1 MKIYCLSFCLC
12 ASVLLACGR
21 EVPYIPSGDT
31 PGEVRPDG
39 FQPILLDGSA
49 AGTWEYE
56 DGELSLSVQGAEA
69 SWGVC
74 LDRLCKGHFIAE
86 AGADS
91 DTNYGLA
98 LVREKGGRP
107 DYDNYVAVSVCMENG
122 YPVIR
127 ATDRQNGTDNVLDN
141 TGTILEADLEFRY
154 AIPLSGT
161 YFSVPFKS
169 ATGKVRIIRND
180 ISGFF
185 HLYAG
190 VGKEIDGEWHEDWI
204 ETAQIKDWGNSGSG
218 WFICPLVRLV
228 TDRSAEITFDDI
240 RFEEFPVSA
249 SGPDNGFSIT
259 GTDNLVWAGFPGDG
273 IVVNF
278 DERLCPAAA
287 SGRKFV
293 FWSEANYVPAW
304 LMNNELLYCYEFCET
319 WSDKVKGCFEPMSDR
334 LLAYADAD
342 IVEDNAVR
350 KVVRYHYAL
359 VNPDYKAPY
368 DDGTFPE
375 VDEWYT
381 FYPDGICVRRMDYIQ
396 NGTPNG
402 RHHELAEPM
411 VISGSSTVPS
421 DHFRSPAFVISN
433 LAGASYSLYPDKSP
447 FGAVSEN
454 VPGWDEQIYRARLS
468 DAPDVFCAFAS
479 PSRYPDVT
487 PLPISLDLSWHD
499 ITYQMSH
506 FPVDKQPYLNA
517 RYGDYDKS
525 SATWPSQVSH
535 SSLIGIEATGGC
547 DWTSDYDTDDAG
559 RKYRTYLMLFGISL
573 PDDTAGTDASVRA
586 WLADGTFRNLS
597 GVSVPESRSGFD
609 KREMVLERTG
619 TEECRFEFVPSSGPV
634 RNPVFRIAGWE
645 KAGQVSVTCNGRNLA
660 EGTDCISGVIG
671 GDLVVW
677 LNMTSASAMSVSIE

>member
-1 MKIYCLSFCLC
+1 MKMYCLTFCLC
-12 ASVLLACGR
+12 ASMLIACGK
-21 EVPYIPSGDT
+21 EAPYIPSGST
-31 PGEVRPDG
+31 PGEVQVDG
-39 FQPILLDGSA
+39 FQPILLSGSA

-56 DGELSLSVQGAEA
+56 DGKLSLSVQGAGA

-74 LDRLCKGHFIAE
+74 LDKLCSGHFIAE
-86 AGADS
+86 AEADS
-91 DTNYGLA
+91 EVNCGLA
-98 LVREKGGRP
+98 LVQEKDGKP
-107 DYDNYVAVSVCMENG
+107 DYDNYVAISVCMENG
-122 YPVIR
+122 NPVIR
-127 ATDRQNGTDNVLDN
+127 ATDRQNGQDNVLDN
-141 TGTILEADLEFRY
+141 TGTISDSDMEFRY
-154 AIPLSGT
+154 AVPLSGT

-190 VGKEIDGEWHEDWI
+190 VGREINGEWHEDWI
-204 ETAQIKDWGNSGSG
+204 ETAQIKDWDSGAD
-218 WFICPLVRLV
+218 WFICPFVRLT
-228 TDRSAEITFDDI
+228 TDRSADIAFDDI
-240 RFEEFPVSA
+240 RFEEFPSSA
-249 SGPDNGFSIT
+249 SGQDDGFSVAE
-259 GTDNLVWAGFPGDG
+259 TDNLVWAGFPGDG

-278 DERLCPAAA
+278 DEKLCPAAA
-287 SGRKFV
+287 SGKKFV
-293 FWSEANYVPAW
+293 FWSESNYVPAW
-304 LMNNELLYCYEFCET
+304 LMDNELLYCYEFCET

-334 LLAYADAD
+334 LLAYADVD

-350 KVVRYHYAL
+350 KVVKYHYAL
-359 VNPDYKAPY
+359 VNPDYEAPY
-368 DDGTFPE
+368 DDGSFPE

-411 VISGSSTVPS
+411 AISGSSTIPS
-421 DHFRSPAFVISN
+421 DHFKSPAFVISN
-433 LAGASYSLYPDKSP
+433 LAGASYELYPDKSS
-447 FGAVSEN
+447 FAAVSGN

-479 PSRYPDVT
+479 QSRYPDVT
-487 PLPISLDLSWHD
+487 PLPITLDLSWHD

-547 DWTSDYDTDDAG
+547 DWTSDYETDTSG

-573 PDDTAGTDASVRA
+573 PDDAAGVDASVRA
-586 WLADGTFRNLS
+586 WLSAGTFRNLS
-597 GVSVPESRSGFD
+597 GAELPEIRNGFD
-609 KREMVLERTG
+609 KREIVLNRAG
-619 TEECRFEFVPSSGPV
+619 TEECSFEFVPSGTV
-634 RNPVFRIAGWE
+634 KNPVFRISGWE
-645 KAGQVSVTCNGRNLA
+645 KTGQVSVKCNGRNLA
-660 EGTDCISGVIG
+660 EGTDCISEVIEG
-671 GDLVVW
+671 NLVIW
-677 LNMTSASAMSVSIE
+677 LNLTSDAAISISVE